1 MDFTGVL
8 FYPDGSTAS
17 LDCSFNACSW
27 RQWLEV
33 RSLLLPPRPHLRGDV

>member
-17 LDCSFNACSW
+17 LDCSFNACAW
-27 RQWLEV
+27 RQWVEV
-33 RSLLLPPRPHLRGDV
+33 QRDICP